1 MPVSPDQWRR
11 RMKKNEEP
19 TKVDEMK
26 LIWRISE
33 KPTAEAVASLVETKV
48 ITPEEARS
56 ILFREEVKQ
65 SDEVEALKEMIKTL
79 QGMVENLL
87 SRQSGMVTVP
97 YKKVIEVSE
106 RSNPYWRKYWTT
118 GDLMLTA
125 NSDGR
130 TLSSS
135 SGGTTT
141 YTLSI

>member
-19 TKVDEMK
+19 AKADEMK

-48 ITPEEARS
+48 ITAEEARS

-65 SDEVEALKEMIKTL
+65 SDEVEALKEMINTL
-79 QGMVENLL
+79 QGMVQDLL
-87 SRQSGMVTVP
+87 SRQRGIVTVP
-97 YKKVIEVSE
+97 YKRVIEVSE
-106 RSNPYWRKYWTT
+106 RSNPYWEKYWVT
-118 GDLMLTA
+118 GDLMLST
-125 NSDGR
+125 NSG
-130 TLSSS
+130 
-135 SGGTTT
+135 SGTT